1 MLRPLPLDEI
11 LNIVYEHVAVSAKC
25 NELTGQHQWK
35 AGLATSPGVALGTS
49 GTFSGGLIA

>member
-35 AGLATSPGVALGTS
+35 AGLATSLGVALGTS